1 MFLEDLSNPGKS
13 PPQLTLFQSLFTHK
27 LGCSFNT
34 KRQIP
39 QNREDREVF
48 FGRRCKIRHQ
58 GEQSHPSSLSR
69 SCQDT
74 TPDQKALPLAV
85 FRYVYAHD
93 IFLFFAYLSYLFT
106 KTWTPNEKKN
116 KSGVLRLEPEHK
128 SQEGDCRAQGGGQVS
143 RIIFQHKAVSFLP
156 SYK

>member
-106 KTWTPNEKKN
+106 KTWTPNEKKTKVVFYVWN
-116 KSGVLRLEPEHK
+116 PNTKVKKEIVGLREAAKYLGLSSNTK
-128 SQEGDCRAQGGGQVS
+128 
-143 RIIFQHKAVSFLP
+143 L
-156 SYK
+156 